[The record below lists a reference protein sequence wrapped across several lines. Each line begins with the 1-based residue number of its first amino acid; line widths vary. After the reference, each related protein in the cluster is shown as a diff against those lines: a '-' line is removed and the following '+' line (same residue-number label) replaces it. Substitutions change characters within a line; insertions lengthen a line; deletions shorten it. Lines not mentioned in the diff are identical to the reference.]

1 MPHTDRVLRAVLRLL
16 SGLVFL
22 LWIAGGAIPS
32 FGQLAPP
39 RTLEELKDET
49 QKRVDGNLTPA
60 GGLKS
65 EDARE
70 ALANIHSLDRDEW
83 AAAWSKIAE
92 RYAQR
97 AKSEEGSNNSKEAQS
112 DYLMAWRYYSFARWP
127 VPNSS
132 GKEKAYR
139 NALAAFRDYTR
150 FLDPP
155 LETVHIPFEGKE
167 IVGYLR
173 LPKNRP
179 APLVLAISALDSR
192 KEDGVQGDAALIR
205 NGIGFFAVDEPGT
218 GEAPIKAHV
227 GAERMFSRIL
237 DYLGTRPE
245 VDSAR
250 ILVRGNSWSGYWA
263 AKLAYVEKDR
273 LRGAVVQGGPV
284 HDYFSAE
291 WQKPGLSTREYLFDL
306 FPARASVYGVET
318 LDEFLSYG
326 PRLSL
331 KTEGFLGKP
340 SAPMLIL
347 NGAQDTQVPISDL
360 YILLQSGGTAKE
372 AWVNPNGGHTGRS
385 AEWPNSRIFD
395 EIILPWIKAKL
406 APAAGSKQ
414 DTALSGS
421 ASVRLERRA

>member
-1 MPHTDRVLRAVLRLL
+1 MPVKRPSRLSLGMRIGWLLAVLT
-16 SGLVFL
+16 SVAASSAF
-22 LWIAGGAIPS
+22 A
-32 FGQLAPP
+32 QLAPP
-39 RTLEELKDET
+39 RTLEELKAET
-49 QKRVDGNLTPA
+49 QKRVDENVAPA

-70 ALANIHSLDRDEW
+70 ALAGIDSLDRDQW
-83 AAAWSKIAE
+83 AAAWSAIAE
-92 RYAQR
+92 RYQQR
-97 AKSEEGSNNSKEAQS
+97 GRAEEARSDRQAAQS

-127 VPNSS
+127 VPNSP
-132 GKEKAYR
+132 GKQKAYQ
-139 NALAAFRDYTR
+139 NSLAAFRDYTR

-155 LETVHIPFEGKE
+155 LETVRIPFEGRE

-173 LPKNRP
+173 LPKNIRP

-218 GEAPIKAHV
+218 GEAPIKADL

-237 DYLGTRPE
+237 DYFATRGAE
-245 VDSAR
+245 IDTRRV
-250 ILVRGNSWSGYWA
+250 LVRGNSWSGYWA
-263 AKLAYVEKDR
+263 AKLAYIEKDR
-273 LRGAVVQGGPV
+273 LRGAVVQGGPI
-284 HDYFSAE
+284 HDYFSPE

-306 FPARASVYGVET
+306 FPARAAVYGVET
-318 LDEFLSYG
+318 IDEFLAYG

-331 KTEGFLGKP
+331 KTEGFLGQP

-347 NGAQDTQVPISDL
+347 NGALDTQVPISDL
-360 YILLQSGGTAKE
+360 YILLQSGGTAKQ

-385 AEWPNSRIFD
+385 ADWPNARIFE

-406 APAAGSKQ
+406 EPAAPGKP
-414 DTALSGS
+414 DAALSS
-421 ASVRLERRA
+421 SLQ

>member
-1 MPHTDRVLRAVLRLL
+1 MKASCRRCKTFFVRRATPL
-16 SGLVFL
+16 FL
-22 LWIAGGAIPS
+22 YPAVILAAAS
-32 FGQLAPP
+32 ATFGQLAPP
-39 RTLEELKDET
+39 RTLEELKAET
-49 QKRVDGNLTPA
+49 QKRVEENVAPA
-60 GGLKS
+60 GGLKAD
-65 EDARE
+65 DARE
-70 ALANIHSLDRDEW
+70 ALASIHSLDRDEW
-83 AAAWSKIAE
+83 AAAWSKIAD
-92 RYAQR
+92 RYDQR
-97 AKSEEGSNNSKEAQS
+97 AKTEEASGDSKSAQS
-112 DYLMAWRYYSFARWP
+112 DYMMAWRYYSFARWP

-139 NALAAFRDYTR
+139 NSLAAFRDYTR

-173 LPKNRP
+173 LPKIVRP
-179 APLVLAISALDSR
+179 APMVLAISALDSR

-218 GEAPIKAHV
+218 GEAPIKADV

-237 DYLGTRPE
+237 DYFATRAE
-245 VDSAR
+245 IDTQRVV
-250 ILVRGNSWSGYWA
+250 VRGNSWSGYWA

-306 FPARASVYGVET
+306 FPARAAVYGVET
-318 LDEFLSYG
+318 MDEFLAYG

-385 AEWPNSRIFD
+385 ADWPNSRIFE

-406 APAAGSKQ
+406 EPAATGKPR
-414 DTALSGS
+414 S
-421 ASVRLERRA
+421 AGNAESPAD

>member
-1 MPHTDRVLRAVLRLL
+1 MAINGRFRTHRLL
-16 SGLVFL
+16 AGAAFL
-22 LWIAGGAIPS
+22 LLAGVCGLAVSS
-32 FGQLAPP
+32 FAQLAPP
-39 RTLEELKDET
+39 RTLEELKAET

-70 ALANIHSLDRDEW
+70 ALADIHSLDRDEW
-83 AAAWSKIAE
+83 AAAWSKIAD
-92 RYAQR
+92 RYAQQ
-97 AKSEEGSNNSKEAQS
+97 AKNEEANNNPKGAQS

-127 VPNSS
+127 VPNSP
-132 GKEKAYR
+132 GKEKAYQ
-139 NALAAFRDYTR
+139 NALAAFRDYAR

-155 LETVHIPFEGKE
+155 LETVRIPFEGKE

-173 LPKNRP
+173 IPKSVRP

-192 KEDGVQGDAALIR
+192 KEDGVPGDAALIR
-205 NGIGFFAVDEPGT
+205 DGIGFFAVDEPGT
-218 GEAPIKAHV
+218 GEAPIKADV
-227 GAERMFSRIL
+227 GAERMFSRVL
-237 DYLGTRPE
+237 DYLVTRPE
-245 VDSAR
+245 VDSQR

-318 LDEFLSYG
+318 MDEFLAYG

-360 YILLQSGGTAKE
+360 YLLLQSGGTAKE

-385 AEWPNSRIFD
+385 VDWPNSRIFE
-395 EIILPWIKAKL
+395 EIILPWIRAKL
-406 APAAGSKQ
+406 EPPSTEKHPAMS
-414 DTALSGS
+414 S
-421 ASVRLERRA
+421 SVQ

>member
-1 MPHTDRVLRAVLRLL
+1 MGFYRFGGLERFIKCLPMFVAMVAV
-16 SGLVFL
+16 
-22 LWIAGGAIPS
+22 GACS
-32 FGQLAPP
+32 ALAQLAPP
-39 RTLEELKDET
+39 RTLEELKEET

-65 EDARE
+65 EDARD
-70 ALANIHSLDRDEW
+70 ALADIHTLDRDEW
-83 AAAWSKIAE
+83 AAAWSQIAR

-97 AKSEEGSNNSKEAQS
+97 AKNEEASHNLKEAQN

-127 VPNSS
+127 VPNSP
-132 GKEKAYR
+132 GKETAYQ
-139 NALAAFRDYTR
+139 NALAAFRDYAR

-155 LETVHIPFEGKE
+155 LETVHIPFEGKQ
-167 IVGYLR
+167 ITGYLR
-173 LPKNRP
+173 LPNSVRP

-218 GEAPIKAHV
+218 GEAPIKADV
-227 GAERMFSRIL
+227 GAERMFTRIL
-237 DYLGTRPE
+237 DYFAARPE
-245 VDSAR
+245 IDAR
-250 ILVRGNSWSGYWA
+250 RIVVRGNSWSGYWA

-284 HDYFSAE
+284 HDYFSPE

-318 LDEFLSYG
+318 LDEFLAYG

-331 KTEGFLGKP
+331 KTEGLLGKP

-347 NGAQDTQVPISDL
+347 NGVQDTQVPISDL
-360 YILLQSGGTAKE
+360 YILLQSGGSAKE

-385 AEWPNSRIFD
+385 ADWPNSRIFE
-395 EIILPWIKAKL
+395 EIVLPWIEAKL
-406 APAAGSKQ
+406 APAPADKRSP
-414 DTALSGS
+414 ALSS
-421 ASVRLERRA
+421 SLLQDSRRPN

>member
-1 MPHTDRVLRAVLRLL
+1 MSVENWRLDPWRWLAAPFL
-16 SGLVFL
+16 SIL
-22 LWIAGGAIPS
+22 AAISITSVSS
-32 FGQLAPP
+32 FAQLAPP
-39 RTLEELKDET
+39 RTLEELKAET

-83 AAAWSKIAE
+83 AAAWSAIAE
-92 RYAQR
+92 RYQKR
-97 AKSEEGSNNSKEAQS
+97 AKAEEASNNPKDAQS
-112 DYLMAWRYYSFARWP
+112 DYMMAWRYYSFARWP
-127 VPNSS
+127 VPNSP
-132 GKEKAYR
+132 GKQKAYE
-139 NALAAFRDYTR
+139 NSLAAFRDYTR
-150 FLDPP
+150 FLEPP

-173 LPKNRP
+173 LPKNVRP

-218 GEAPIKAHV
+218 GEAPIKADV

-237 DYLGTRPE
+237 DYFATRAE
-245 VDSAR
+245 IDSQR
-250 ILVRGNSWSGYWA
+250 IVARGNSWSGYWA
-263 AKLAYVEKDR
+263 AKLAYVEKAR

-284 HDYFSAE
+284 HDYFTPE

-306 FPARASVYGVET
+306 FPARAAVFGVET
-318 LDEFLSYG
+318 MDEFLAYG

-331 KTEGFLGKP
+331 KTEGFLGQP

-347 NGAQDTQVPISDL
+347 NGALDTQVPISDL
-360 YILLQSGGTAKE
+360 YLLLQSGGTAKE

-385 AEWPNSRIFD
+385 VDWPNSRIFE
-395 EIILPWIKAKL
+395 EIILPWIKGKL
-406 APAAGSKQ
+406 EPATTSKH
-414 DTALSGS
+414 DS
-421 ASVRLERRA
+421 AMSSSLQ

>member
-1 MPHTDRVLRAVLRLL
+1 MTVHRLSPLARSMKSILILAAV
-16 SGLVFL
+16 GLVAACSAL
-22 LWIAGGAIPS
+22 A
-32 FGQLAPP
+32 QLAPP
-39 RTLEELKDET
+39 RTLEELKEET

-83 AAAWSKIAE
+83 AAAWSKVAE

-97 AKSEEGSNNSKEAQS
+97 AKSEEASNNPKEAQS
-112 DYLMAWRYYSFARWP
+112 DYMMAWRYYSFARWP
-127 VPNSS
+127 VPNSP
-132 GKEKAYR
+132 GKEKAYQ

-155 LETVHIPFEGKE
+155 LETVRIPFEGKQ
-167 IVGYLR
+167 IAGYLR
-173 LPKNRP
+173 LPKNVRP
-179 APLVLAISALDSR
+179 APLVLVISALDSR

-218 GEAPIKAHV
+218 GEAPVKADV

-237 DYLGTRPE
+237 DYLATRPE
-245 VDSAR
+245 IDGQR
-250 ILVRGNSWSGYWA
+250 IVVRGNSWSGYWA

-291 WQKPGLSTREYLFDL
+291 WQRPGLSTREYLFDL
-306 FPARASVYGVET
+306 FPARASVYGAET
-318 LDEFLSYG
+318 MDEFLAYG

-385 AEWPNSRIFD
+385 ADWPNSRIFE
-395 EIILPWIKAKL
+395 EIVLPWIEAKL
-406 APAAGSKQ
+406 APAPTDKRAP
-414 DTALSGS
+414 ALSS
-421 ASVRLERRA
+421 SIQ